1 MTDVPTGPSRQT
13 TVVDYQAVG
22 SVLREVLFPP
32 MTVGIFLT
40 RAGRVLLGLAAWM
53 VTALV
58 IALALMRFDVGRT
71 TAGMLG
77 VLAPVIVV
85 IVLNGL
91 GVFNRRGAGA
101 KHLRQFHE
109 WLAAVASRGLG
120 LDAADIVSAH
130 LDADQVLQL
139 QVSDAWLQQAADKR
153 LRDLSQWYYL
163 WNWSLASHEGTS
175 AVRIALRD
183 ASGQAVG
190 GTGPQGG
197 DEVWLSVLARQSADL
212 AR

>member
-1 MTDVPTGPSRQT
+1 MADLPKGPARLTS
-13 TVVDYQAVG
+13 VVDYHAVG

-53 VTALV
+53 VTALA
-58 IALALMRFDVGRT
+58 IALALMRFDVART
-71 TAGMLG
+71 TAGTLG
-77 VLAPVIVV
+77 VLAPVIIV

-91 GVFNRRGAGA
+91 GIFNRRGAGA
-101 KHLRQFHE
+101 KHLRQFQE
-109 WLAAVASRGLG
+109 WLAAVASRGIG
-120 LDAADIVSAH
+120 LDAAHIVAAH
-130 LDADQVLQL
+130 VDADQVLQL